1 MGFDKLAA
9 DLLGESVLIRSMR
22 AMEACPEVAEI
33 RVIVSPAAVDE
44 ITALVA
50 RSGISKFI
58 EAVPGGAERHLSVWA
73 GLERV
78 PDDCPLVAVHDA
90 ARPLVSVEAISRCA
104 AVAADHG
111 AAALAHRVVD
121 TLKRANPDG
130 EVETAV
136 ERENLWAME
145 TPQIFSLSLLRKA
158 YASVLER
165 GMVVTDEVTAV
176 KESGHSVKLV
186 ENGEPNLKITVPS
199 DLELAAA
206 ILQIRQRRARETR
219 EARRAR
225 EASDCGDGDVGD
237 DG

>member
-33 RVIVSPAAVDE
+33 RVIVAPGAVDE

-58 EAVPGGAERHLSVWA
+58 EAVPGGVERHLSVWA

-90 ARPLVSVEAISRCA
+90 ARPLVSPEAISRCA
-104 AVAADHG
+104 AVAAAHG

-121 TLKRANPDG
+121 TLKRANLDD
-130 EVETAV
+130 EVATAV

-145 TPQIFSLSLLRKA
+145 TPQIFTLSLLRKA

-186 ENGEPNLKITVPS
+186 ENREPNLKITVPS
-199 DLELAAA
+199 DLELAVAV
-206 ILQIRQRRARETR
+206 LQIRQRRARE
-219 EARRAR
+219 
-225 EASDCGDGDVGD
+225 ASGCGDGSDYGDGDVGD